1 MPDQLPAISST
12 APESVVSSSA
22 ALPGSRTTI
31 RASARLSFAT
41 SNRPEQSVF
50 TYGSRCTNRPRP
62 ETRIRALQFPAEL
75 SRIALALAEFAEG
88 VLLPA
93 MPQYGFAE
101 HHAKRHLINQSLK
114 LRALAPR
121 AMKINVRPR
130 PEMPVPVAAIVPL
143 HSKA

>member
-1 MPDQLPAISST
+1 
-12 APESVVSSSA
+12 
-22 ALPGSRTTI
+22 
-31 RASARLSFAT
+31 
-41 SNRPEQSVF
+41 
-50 TYGSRCTNRPRP
+50 
-62 ETRIRALQFPAEL
+62 
-75 SRIALALAEFAEG
+75 
-88 VLLPA
+88 

-114 LRALAPR
+114 RRASAPR